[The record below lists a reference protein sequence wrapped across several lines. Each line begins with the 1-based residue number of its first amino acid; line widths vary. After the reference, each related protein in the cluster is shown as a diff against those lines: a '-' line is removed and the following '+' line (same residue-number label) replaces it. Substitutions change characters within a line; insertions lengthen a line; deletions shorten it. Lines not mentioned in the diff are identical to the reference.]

1 MWVAVEGGRVQ
12 GTIVIDGG
20 ADDDPRRAQL
30 RWFIVADDLRGKGM
44 GRRLLEAAMAFA
56 RRRYERVHLGTFAG
70 LDAARHLYEDFG
82 FRKTLE
88 RRSTQWGPEV
98 LEQHWEWIR

>member
-1 MWVAVEGGRVQ
+1 
-12 GTIVIDGG
+12 
-20 ADDDPRRAQL
+20 
-30 RWFIVADDLRGKGM
+30 M

-56 RRRYERVHLGTFAG
+56 SRRYERVHLGTFAG

-88 RRSTQWGPEV
+88 RHSTQWGPEV
-98 LEQHWEWIR
+98 LEQHWEWVR